1 MRERGEM
8 VMNWKRVELDEILG
22 RNSLVK
28 NFTVRVV
35 RHQNGL
41 PRENVSSLDVLS
53 LEDSRPN
60 WMGLRAPWSRG
71 RCSCL
76 QQGV

>member
-41 PRENVSSLDVLS
+41 PREDVSSLDVLS

-60 WMGLRAPWSRG
+60 WMRLRAPWSRG